1 MKANDRSE
9 EVEIDRLR
17 KAEKWMKYT
26 IDNQKLNSIVKERR
40 KKWMKVN
47 VRYDEVEIYCLK
59 KEKSESKPTVDI
71 RKLISI
77 V

>member
-1 MKANDRSE
+1 
-9 EVEIDRLR
+9 
-17 KAEKWMKYT
+17 MKYT